1 MARRRFV
8 RATGAAC
15 AVAALLALA
24 SCGGGRSY
32 YSATASPTA
41 LPATAIATP
50 SPEGDAGAGVRP
62 TPTVKPRCPDPYPDG
77 APFEAEPGKPLRI
90 RPSVRPPELAEYHP
104 IPFRT
109 DAALRRIV
117 QRAIGEEREDEIAV
131 FVKDLDDGRGV
142 AISADRLYYAASLFK
157 PWMMLEAFH
166 QRKEGLLD
174 FDERYIVSDYYASWG
189 LNPGELAACAEIT
202 VGEALE
208 RMMSVSDNVAAA
220 LLQDRVGVSN
230 VNVGLLNL
238 GLAKSGFHQD
248 GSLPVT
254 AADMGYLLEA
264 IAREGAV
271 DEEASQG
278 MLELLESE
286 TIDNR
291 IPARLPKNTRVA
303 HKTGSWSNAT
313 HDAGIVYSPEAAYV
327 IVVLTSYGFED
338 RGAEQIA
345 RISRAVYDYYNP

>member
-1 MARRRFV
+1 MARPHFV
-8 RATGAAC
+8 RAAGAAF

-24 SCGGGRSY
+24 SCDGGSSDD
-32 YSATASPTA
+32 SATARPTA
-41 LPATAIATP
+41 PPATAIATP
-50 SPEGDAGAGVRP
+50 SPEGDAGVGMRP

-77 APFEAEPGKPLRI
+77 APFEAEAGTPLRI
-90 RPSVRPPELAEYHP
+90 RPSARPPELVAYHP

-109 DAALRRIV
+109 DAALRQIA
-117 QRAIGEEREDEIAV
+117 QRAIGDEREDEIAV
-131 FVKDLDDGRGV
+131 FVKDLDTGRGV
-142 AISADRLYYAASLFK
+142 AISADRVYYAASLFK
-157 PWMMLEAFH
+157 TWAMLEAFH
-166 QRKEGLLD
+166 QREEGLLE
-174 FDERYIVSDYYASWG
+174 FGERYIVSDYYASWG
-189 LNPGELAACAEIT
+189 LNAGELAACAEVT
-202 VGEALE
+202 VEEALE

-254 AADMGYLLEA
+254 AADMGYLMEA

-271 DEEASQG
+271 DEGASRE

-286 TIDNR
+286 KIDNR
-291 IPARLPKNTRVA
+291 IPARLPKGTRVA

-313 HDAGIVYSPEAAYV
+313 HDAGIVYSPKATYV

-338 RGAEQIA
+338 KGAEQIA